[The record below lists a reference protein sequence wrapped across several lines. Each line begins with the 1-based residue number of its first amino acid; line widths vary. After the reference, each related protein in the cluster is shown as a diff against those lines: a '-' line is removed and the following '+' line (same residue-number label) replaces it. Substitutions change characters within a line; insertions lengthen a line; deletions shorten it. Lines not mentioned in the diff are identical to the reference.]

1 MDFQEQ
7 TQHHIQIRETLAAA
21 IGEREAPDPHA
32 LRSDRLCGTGCWLH
46 GEGARR
52 WAGNH
57 AFMGLLETHRA
68 FHQQAGAVAD
78 LISRGEFVEAQRAL
92 RHGTPFAHAL
102 ADLAAALRRMKS
114 AASLAA

>member
-7 TQHHIQIRETLAAA
+7 AHHHTQIRDALAAA
-21 IGEREAPDPHA
+21 ISERTAPDPQA
-32 LRSDRLCGTGCWLH
+32 LRSDRLCATGCWLH

-57 AFMGLLETHRA
+57 AFLGLLETHRA
-68 FHQQAGAVAD
+68 FHREAAAVAD
-78 LISRGEFVEAQRAL
+78 LIVRGEYVEAQRAL
-92 RHGTPFAHAL
+92 RLGTPFAHAL